1 MQIQLLIN
9 QAFGTPVTGLPTS
22 PLDQTGSDSDS
33 MASTPDDGRFSTILQ
48 RLEAE
53 SVGDYSPDTNRSNEI
68 AAMIR

>member
-1 MQIQLLIN
+1 MN

-22 PLDQTGSDSDS
+22 SLDQAGSDSDS
-33 MASTPDDGRFSTILQ
+33 LASTPDDGGFSTVLQ

-53 SVGDYSPDTNRSNEI
+53 SVGEYSPDTNRSNEV